1 MSRRIGVDAKIATH
15 RSAPRG
21 KGIARACL
29 LFASAATLLFVP
41 AALSGQISLATA
53 VDLAQRESSTV
64 KLAAADMRKG
74 EAVLAEAK
82 DVYMPNLILG
92 SSVGPPSIGFSFS
105 QPSIASASMQS
116 LAFSRSQGKYIEAA
130 KVGIEAASLNLKD
143 AREQVALD
151 ASTAYIELD
160 TVSRELEVAHQQSAY
175 SDRLVQIEQERS
187 DAGVDSRS
195 DLLQA
200 RLTAAQLHLRMLHL
214 ESRAGSLI
222 SQLAALTGL
231 PAASIKTDHAS
242 IPEIPAVRASET
254 IERTSGI
261 QAAEKQAASRQLQ
274 ARGDYLSTR
283 LWPQIG
289 FGAQY
294 NRDATSLGNYNTYF
308 GSIDPTTGKE
318 RRFKADNFSAG
329 FNIQISIYDRERRD
343 KALQSAAEALR
354 ATVEAEQAQRQND
367 VQIANLTGNL
377 RELDALAEIANLKQ
391 EISAEQLKAVQTQ
404 LESGNGAGPEPGAT
418 PQLTPKFEQ
427 QARIDERQKYMDAL
441 DTGFDLSKARLSLLR
456 ALGHMDDWLHTL
468 GPADPS
474 VLAQP
479 ATGNHP

>member
-1 MSRRIGVDAKIATH
+1 MSRRIGVDTKIATH
-15 RSAPRG
+15 RPAPRG
-21 KGIARACL
+21 KGVARACL
-29 LFASAATLLFVP
+29 LLASATTLLFAP

-53 VDLAQRESSTV
+53 VDLAQRESSIV

-74 EAVLAEAK
+74 EAVLAQAK
-82 DVYMPNLILG
+82 DVYMPNLIIG
-92 SSVGPPSIGFSFS
+92 SSVGPPSIGFTFS

-116 LAFSRSQGKYIEAA
+116 LAYSRSQGKYIEAA
-130 KVGIEAASLNLKD
+130 KAGIEAASLNLKD

-151 ASTAYIELD
+151 ASSAYIELD

-200 RLTAAQLHLRMLHL
+200 RLTAAQLHLKMLHL
-214 ESRAGSLI
+214 EARARSLV

-242 IPEIPAVRASET
+242 IPEIPAVQAPEAPSDNAA
-254 IERTSGI
+254 I
-261 QAAEKQAASRQLQ
+261 QAAKAQAVSRQLQ
-274 ARGDYLSTR
+274 TRGDYLSTKW
-283 LWPQIG
+283 WPQIG

-294 NRDATSLGNYNTYF
+294 NRDATSLNNYNTYF
-308 GSIDPTTGKE
+308 SSVRK
-318 RRFKADNFSAG
+318 FKADNFSAG
-329 FNIQISIYDRERRD
+329 FSIQIPIYDRERRD
-343 KALQSAAEALR
+343 KARQSAAEALR

-367 VQIANLTGNL
+367 VQIANLTGSL
-377 RELDALAEIANLKQ
+377 RELDALAEIASLKQ
-391 EISAEQLKAVQTQ
+391 EIAAEQLKAVQTQ

-468 GPADPS
+468 GPADPA